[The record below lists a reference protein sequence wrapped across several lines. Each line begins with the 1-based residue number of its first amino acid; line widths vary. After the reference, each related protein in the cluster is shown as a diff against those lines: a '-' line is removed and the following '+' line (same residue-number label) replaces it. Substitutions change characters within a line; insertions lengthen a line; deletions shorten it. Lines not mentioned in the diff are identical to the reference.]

1 MKRRDFLAQG
11 ALAVSAIGISGCYRE
26 EKIEDNIADKK
37 SININRGK
45 KVKLKLATSW
55 PAHFPIM
62 GTGVDDFASRC
73 NELSGESL
81 EIKVYPKNILV
92 PALQVFDTTSVAQID
107 AFHSGVYY
115 WKGKNSAFSIFGGM
129 PLGLT
134 SEEMITWM
142 KFGGGMEL
150 WREMY
155 GKFNL
160 YPLIGGS
167 TGPQMGG
174 WFKKEINS
182 LEDLK
187 GLKMRIPGLG
197 GEVMKKLGV
206 NPVLLPAGE
215 IFTSLERGTIDA
227 TEWVGPALDSMMGF
241 AKVAKYYYTGWHEP
255 GSILEIT
262 FNKNRWEKLSN
273 EHQAIITS
281 ASEEMTATMIQEFR
295 YKNAKALQEL
305 PKDVQIKSF
314 SKEIIGS
321 AKKALDE
328 VLAFESAK
336 NEDFK
341 RVLESYNAFS
351 KLNRPWDD
359 ISTKNFLEIRS

>member
-1 MKRRDFLAQG
+1 MKRRDFLTTTALG
-11 ALAVSAIGISGCYRE
+11 ATALAVNGCHRAE
-26 EKIEDNIADKK
+26 EKTEGT
-37 SININRGK
+37 SVNINRGK
-45 KVKLKLATSW
+45 KVTLKLATSW

-62 GTGVDDFASRC
+62 GTGVDTFAKRC
-73 NELSGESL
+73 FELSGGTL
-81 EIKVYPKNILV
+81 EIKVYAKNILV
-92 PALQVFDTTSVAQID
+92 PALQVFDSTSAAQID

-115 WKGKNSAFSIFGGM
+115 WKGKNPAFSIFGGM

-142 KFGGGMEL
+142 KFGGGYEL

-160 YPLIGGS
+160 YPLIGGT

-182 LEDLK
+182 LSDLK

-215 IFTSLERGTIDA
+215 IYTSLERGTIDA

-241 AKVAKYYYTGWHEP
+241 SKAAPYYYTGWHEP

-262 FNKNRWEKLSN
+262 FNKARWEKLST
-273 EHQAIITS
+273 EHQAIITA
-281 ASEEMTATMIQEFR
+281 ASEEMTANMLQEFR
-295 YKNAKALQEL
+295 YENAKALQVL
-305 PKDVQIKSF
+305 PKNVEIKTF
-314 SKEIIGS
+314 PKDMMDA
-321 AKKALDE
+321 AKVALRE
-328 VLAFESAK
+328 VLDTESAK
-336 NEDFK
+336 SEDFK
-341 RVLESYNAFS
+341 RVLKSYQDFVKIN
-351 KLNRPWDD
+351 KPWDD
-359 ISTKNFLEIRS
+359 ISTKNFLEIRG

>member
-1 MKRRDFLAQG
+1 MKRRDFLATA
-11 ALAVSAIGISGCYRE
+11 ALSASALTMSACHRAKEENTKDTNSIS
-26 EKIEDNIADKK
+26 
-37 SININRGK
+37 RGK
-45 KVKLKLATSW
+45 KVTLKLATSW

-62 GTGVDDFASRC
+62 GTGVDNFAKRC
-73 NELSGESL
+73 FELSGGSL
-81 EIKVYPKNILV
+81 EIKVFPKNILV
-92 PALQVFDTTSVAQID
+92 PALQVFDATSAAQID

-134 SEEMITWM
+134 SEEMITWL
-142 KFGGGMEL
+142 KFGGGYEL

-160 YPLIGGS
+160 YPLIGGT

-174 WFKKEINS
+174 WFKKEINT
-182 LEDLK
+182 LADLK

-215 IFTSLERGTIDA
+215 IYTALERGTIDA

-241 AKVAKYYYTGWHEP
+241 AKAAPYYYTGWHEP

-262 FNKNRWEKLSN
+262 FNKARWEKLSD
-273 EHQAIITS
+273 EHRAIITA
-281 ASEEMTATMIQEFR
+281 ASEEMTGNMLQKFR

-305 PKDVQIKSF
+305 PKSVHIKTF
-314 SKEIIGS
+314 PKEMMDA
-321 AKKALDE
+321 AKVALNE
-328 VLAFESAK
+328 VLETQSQK
-336 NEDFK
+336 SSDFK
-341 RVLESYNAFS
+341 RALVSYQAFV
-351 KLNRPWDD
+351 KLNKPWDD
-359 ISTKNFLEIRS
+359 ISTKNFLEIRG

>member
-1 MKRRDFLAQG
+1 MKRRDFLTTTALG
-11 ALAVSAIGISGCYRE
+11 ATALAIHGCHRPE
-26 EKIEDNIADKK
+26 EKAVDGTVAIKK
-37 SININRGK
+37 SK
-45 KVKLKLATSW
+45 KITLKLATSW

-62 GTGVDDFASRC
+62 GTGVDNFAKRC
-73 NELSGESL
+73 YELSGGTL
-81 EIKVYPKNILV
+81 EIKVFPKNILV
-92 PALQVFDTTSVAQID
+92 PALQVFDATSATQID

-115 WKGKNSAFSIFGGM
+115 WKGKNPAFSIFGGM

-142 KFGGGMEL
+142 KFDGGYEL

-160 YPLIGGS
+160 YPLIGGT

-174 WFKKEINS
+174 WFKKEIKS
-182 LEDLK
+182 LADLK

-215 IFTSLERGTIDA
+215 IYTSLERGTIDA

-241 AKVAKYYYTGWHEP
+241 AKAAPYYYTGWHEP

-262 FNKNRWEKLSN
+262 FNKTRWEKLSS
-273 EHQAIITS
+273 EHRAIITA
-281 ASEEMTATMIQEFR
+281 ASEEMTGNMLQEFR

-305 PKDVQIKSF
+305 PENVQIKTF
-314 SKEIIGS
+314 PKDMMDA
-321 AKKALDE
+321 AKVALRE
-328 VLAFESAK
+328 VLEAESIK
-336 NEDFK
+336 STDFK
-341 RVLESYNAFS
+341 RVLTSYEAFV
-351 KLNRPWDD
+351 KLNKPFDD
-359 ISTKNFLEIRS
+359 ISTKNFLNIRG

>member
-1 MKRRDFLAQG
+1 MSTAAVGMGVLA
-11 ALAVSAIGISGCYRE
+11 LSGCHRAK
-26 EKIEDNIADKK
+26 EKSAAGTV
-37 SININRGK
+37 NINKGK
-45 KVKLKLATSW
+45 KVTLKLATSW

-62 GTGVDDFASRC
+62 GTGVDAFAKRC
-73 NELSGESL
+73 GELSGGTL
-81 EIKVYPKNILV
+81 EIKVFPKNILV
-92 PALQVFDTTSVAQID
+92 PAMQVFDSCSAAQID

-134 SEEMITWM
+134 SEEMITWL
-142 KFGGGMEL
+142 KFGGGYDL
-150 WREMY
+150 WRELY

-160 YPLIGGS
+160 YPLIGGT

-182 LEDLK
+182 LADLK

-197 GEVMKKLGV
+197 GEVMKRRGG

-215 IFTSLERGTIDA
+215 IYTSLERGTIDA

-241 AKVAKYYYTGWHEP
+241 AKAAPYYYTGWHEP

-262 FNKNRWEKLSN
+262 FNKARWERLSD
-273 EHQAIITS
+273 EHRAIITA
-281 ASEEMTATMIQEFR
+281 ASEEMTGNMLQEFR

-305 PKDVQIKSF
+305 PKNVQIKTF
-314 SKEIIGS
+314 PKEMMKA
-321 AKKALDE
+321 AKAALKE
-328 VLAFESAK
+328 VLTDESAK
-336 NEDFK
+336 SADFK
-341 RVLESYNAFS
+341 RVLASYEAFY
-351 KLNRPWDD
+351 KLNKAWDD
-359 ISTKNFLEIRS
+359 ISTKNFLEIRG

>member
-1 MKRRDFLAQG
+1 MKRRDFITSTALGAS
-11 ALAVSAIGISGCYRE
+11 ALALGACHRAKESDDG
-26 EKIEDNIADKK
+26 K
-37 SININRGK
+37 SFSVNRAK
-45 KVKLKLATSW
+45 RVTLKLATSW

-62 GTGVDDFASRC
+62 GTGVDTFAKRC
-73 NELSGESL
+73 FELSGGSL
-81 EIKVYPKNILV
+81 EIKVFAKNILV
-92 PALQVFDTTSVAQID
+92 PAMQVFDATSAAQID

-134 SEEMITWM
+134 SEEMITWL
-142 KFGGGMEL
+142 KFGGGYEL

-160 YPLIGGS
+160 YPLIGGT

-182 LEDLK
+182 LADLK

-197 GEVMKKLGV
+197 GEVMKRLGV

-215 IFTSLERGTIDA
+215 IYTSLERGTIDA

-241 AKVAKYYYTGWHEP
+241 AKAAPYYYTGWHEP

-262 FNKNRWEKLSN
+262 FNKARWEKLSE
-273 EHQAIITS
+273 EHKAIITA
-281 ASEEMTATMIQEFR
+281 ASEEMTGNMLQEFR
-295 YKNAKALQEL
+295 YKNAIALQEL
-305 PKDVQIKSF
+305 PKSVEIKTFPKDMMDAAKIALNDVLVDESKKS
-314 SKEIIGS
+314 S
-321 AKKALDE
+321 
-328 VLAFESAK
+328 
-336 NEDFK
+336 DFK
-341 RVLESYNAFS
+341 RVLESYRAFE
-351 KLNRPWDD
+351 KLNKAWDD
-359 ISTKNFLEIRS
+359 ISTKNFLEIRG

>member
-1 MKRRDFLAQG
+1 MKRREFMTTT
-11 ALAVSAIGISGCYRE
+11 ALGVSAFALSNCHRAAENTDTPAIHIH
-26 EKIEDNIADKK
+26 KK
-37 SININRGK
+37 K
-45 KVKLKLATSW
+45 KVTLKLATSW

-62 GTGVDDFASRC
+62 GTGVDQFAKRC
-73 NELSGESL
+73 YELSGGSL
-81 EIKVYPKNILV
+81 EIKVFAKNILV
-92 PALQVFDTTSVAQID
+92 PALQVFDATSAAQID

-142 KFGGGMEL
+142 KFGGGYAL

-160 YPLIGGS
+160 YPLIGGT

-174 WFKKEINS
+174 WFKKEINT
-182 LEDLK
+182 LADLK

-206 NPVLLPAGE
+206 NPILLPAGE
-215 IFTSLERGTIDA
+215 IYTSLERGTIDA

-241 AKVAKYYYTGWHEP
+241 AKAASYYYTGWHEP

-262 FNKNRWEKLSN
+262 FNKARWEKLSDA
-273 EHQAIITS
+273 HRAIITT
-281 ASEEMTATMIQEFR
+281 ASEEMTGTMLQEFR
-295 YKNAKALQEL
+295 YKNAKALQAL
-305 PKDVQIKSF
+305 PKHVQIKTF
-314 SKEIIGS
+314 PKEMIHAANI
-321 AKKALDE
+321 ALDE
-328 VLAFESAK
+328 VLKAESLK
-336 NEDFK
+336 NDDFK
-341 RVLESYNAFS
+341 RVLQSYQDFFR
-351 KLNRPWDD
+351 LNKSWDD
-359 ISTKNFLEIRS
+359 ISTKNFLNLRA

>member
-1 MKRRDFLAQG
+1 MRRRDFLTTTAIG
-11 ALAVSAIGISGCYRE
+11 ATALAVNGCHRAPE
-26 EKIEDNIADKK
+26 ETTEGEVNIIR
-37 SININRGK
+37 SK
-45 KVKLKLATSW
+45 KVTLKLATSW

-62 GTGVDDFASRC
+62 GTGVDAFAKRC
-73 NELSGESL
+73 FELSGGSL
-81 EIKVYPKNILV
+81 EIKVYAKNILV
-92 PALQVFDTTSVAQID
+92 PALQVFDATSAAQID

-115 WKGKNSAFSIFGGM
+115 WKGKNPAFSVFGGM

-142 KFGGGMEL
+142 KFGGGYEL

-160 YPLIGGS
+160 YPLIGGT

-174 WFKKEINS
+174 WFKKEINALS
-182 LEDLK
+182 DLK

-215 IFTSLERGTIDA
+215 IYTALERGTIDA
-227 TEWVGPALDSMMGF
+227 TEWVGPALDNMMGF
-241 AKVAKYYYTGWHEP
+241 GKAAPYYYTGWHEP

-262 FNKNRWEKLSN
+262 FNKARWEKLSK
-273 EHQAIITS
+273 EHQAIIS
-281 ASEEMTATMIQEFR
+281 VASEEMTGNMLQEFR

-305 PKDVQIKSF
+305 PKDVQIKTF
-314 SKEIIGS
+314 PKEVMDA
-321 AKKALDE
+321 AKISLAE
-328 VLAFESAK
+328 VLEHESS
-336 NEDFK
+336 ESTDFK
-341 RVLESYNAFS
+341 RVLKSYQAFTA
-351 KLNRPWDD
+351 LNKPWDD
-359 ISTKNFLEIRS
+359 ISTKNFLNIRG